1 MLLEFALSF
10 VLFLLVTLVGVM
22 DLGRAI
28 WAQDVLAHASHE
40 AVRYAIV
47 RGADSLAPATESD
60 IRGYLRS
67 RTTFLEPDSV
77 NVVVQWGA
85 RQLTGQHGADSSNA
99 QFSTPDSPVPARH
112 RPFQYLANG
121 HHQLGEGD
129 VVDLGRRPH
138 WMVSAKNNERLCSNA
153 QAAPLD

>member
-1 MLLEFALSF
+1 MNPRNGNPIRDNHRRQKDRGAVLLEFALSF

-77 NVVVQWGA
+77 NVVVQWEPDNSPGSTVQIQA
-85 RQLTGQHGADSSNA
+85 THSFQPLIALFLPDIDLSSTS
-99 QFSTPDSPVPARH
+99 Q
-112 RPFQYLANG
+112 
-121 HHQLGEGD
+121 
-129 VVDLGRRPH
+129 
-138 WMVSAKNNERLCSNA
+138 MVITN
-153 QAAPLD
+153 